1 MAATL
6 IDSLVVGLGL
16 EGRAFVSGSK
26 TAMAAFKATGKEAQA
41 TANEI
46 EARGKQAALF
56 FSRLRNEALT
66 FFAVFTAGVGL
77 KDFIGNTISGAASL
91 GRMSANLK
99 MSTRELNAWQKAN
112 ERAGGT
118 SEGITAALKESQV
131 ESAKYGSGL
140 TPANIQAFAK
150 YGGNF
155 DAYKDGNTYLLE
167 RSRIISELYAKSPAR
182 AALAAQELGIN
193 EDTYNLIKQ
202 GPAAIQALI
211 SAQMKNSVVT
221 EKDAAQADQLR
232 TKLLDLRDSLQATA
246 TRILLTMAPVLEKWL
261 AQLQALADWVAE
273 HREDI
278 AEWVEGAVRGML
290 QFAKALD
297 SAAEAVG
304 GWKVVIGSLIALKLG
319 SVIAQFVALGAAIAG
334 VGKAATG
341 AGAAAAGGGFFAL
354 LRSLG
359 VGGALLLHSG
369 GLNEGEAE
377 ELARRRALG
386 DKDPAFSGTRAPL
399 PSASDAQNQIMDSLM
414 AKGWTR
420 AQAAGI
426 AANLQQE
433 SNFNPAAVGD
443 GGKAYGIAQWHPDR
457 QARFRELHGKDIRG
471 SSLEDQ
477 LEFLDYEL
485 RNAEA
490 GAGDRL
496 KKTTTAGEAGAVVSK
511 YYERPK
517 ETDVE
522 MIRRAHMAAA
532 IDNAEKARMAAWA
545 AANTEGARS
554 AGAGRGFVNAGGN
567 TSTSEVNIQEL
578 NVHTAA
584 TDAEGIARELP
595 GAIRK
600 TGLVTQANTGLQ

>member
-1 MAATL
+1 MPTL
-6 IDSLVVGLGL
+6 IDSLVVGMGL
-16 EGRAFVSGSK
+16 EGKAFVSGSK
-26 TAMAAFKATGKEAQA
+26 TALAAFKATGKEAQA

-118 SEGITAALKESQV
+118 SEGISAQLKESQL
-131 ESAKYGSGL
+131 ESAKYGSGIA
-140 TPANIQAFAK
+140 TPAALQAFAK

-155 DAYKDGNTYLLE
+155 EAFKDGNTYLLE

-211 SAQMKNSVVT
+211 AAQLKNSVVT

-246 TRILLTMAPVLEKWL
+246 TKVLLTMAPVLEKWL
-261 AQLQALADWVAE
+261 AQLQELADWVTE
-273 HREDI
+273 HRKDI
-278 AEWVEGAVRGML
+278 SDWVEAAVRGML

-297 SAAEAVG
+297 GAAESVG

-319 SVIAQFVALGAAIAG
+319 SMVAQFVALGVAIAG
-334 VGKAATG
+334 VGKAAAGTAATG
-341 AGAAAAGGGFFAL
+341 GLFAL
-354 LRSLG
+354 LRTLG

-369 GLNEGEAE
+369 GLNEGEQE

-386 DKDPAFSGTRAPL
+386 DKGPVFTGTRAPL

-433 SNFNPAAVGD
+433 SNFNPGAVGD
-443 GGKAYGIAQWHPDR
+443 GGKAYGIAQWHGPR
-457 QARFRELHGKDIRG
+457 QKAFREFHGKDIRG
-471 SSLEDQ
+471 STLEEQ

-485 RNAEA
+485 RNAES

-496 KKTTTAGEAGAVVSK
+496 KKTTTAGEAGAVISK
-511 YYERPK
+511 YYERPAD
-517 ETDVE
+517 TDVE
-522 MIRRAHMAAA
+522 MIRRAHLAAG

-545 AANTEGARS
+545 AANAEGARN
-554 AGAGRGFVNAGGN
+554 AGAGRGFVNPGGN
-567 TSTSEVNIQEL
+567 TSTSEIHIGEI
-578 NVHTAA
+578 NVSTQA

-600 TGLVTQANTGLQ
+600 TGIVAQANTGLQ